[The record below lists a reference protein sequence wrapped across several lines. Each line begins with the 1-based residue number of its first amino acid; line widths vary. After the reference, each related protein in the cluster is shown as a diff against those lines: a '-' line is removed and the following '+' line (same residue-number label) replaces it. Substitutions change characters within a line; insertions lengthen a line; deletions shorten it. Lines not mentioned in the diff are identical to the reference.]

1 MKGRQ
6 ARLEDMVGP
15 PESLFEGKDSKEKGG
30 AEGAEGGEGKGKGDW
45 EGKEGNKTE

>member
-15 PESLFEGKDSKEKGG
+15 PESLFEGKKESKEEGG
-30 AEGAEGGEGKGKGDW
+30 AKSDKKAMEKGTGKGKR
-45 EGKEGNKTE
+45 KTN